1 MLSLPA
7 KLAIT
12 YLFLLDFVFLSSDD
26 TLDTDEIVVV
36 GEAVLA
42 VILFLLFFFAFL
54 SVFARGLLHFFSF
67 LILLGHAF
75 LILLSGA

>member
-26 TLDTDEIVVV
+26 TLDADEIVVV

>member
-1 MLSLPA
+1 MLSLSA

-12 YLFLLDFVFLSSDD
+12 YLLLLDFVFLSSDN
-26 TLDTDEIVVV
+26 TLDADEIVVV

-42 VILFLLFFFAFL
+42 VILLFLFFFAFL

-75 LILLSGA
+75 LILLSCA